1 MKGILLIETSSRIS
15 KRISCCIFAGVDQV
29 VERQTLVPEVLCSIP
44 GDEDSNFS
52 GKRNVFQIIIVPLS
66 IKQV

>member
-1 MKGILLIETSSRIS
+1 MKEIWLIENSSRIS
-15 KRISCCIFAGVDQV
+15 KRNSCYIFAGVDQE

-44 GDEDSNFS
+44 DDENINFS